1 MIRDPAP
8 KTNGDHKQRKVTGP
22 DVLKLPHGQP
32 RDSKDYL
39 SWYVSAKTDSTNDS
53 VQNASRWTVFAAMGC
68 VAVAGLIVI
77 AIWLMLSGI
86 AEGLGLLFGGRSWLG
101 NSVTGFLTLACLGL
115 GMYYTVA
122 RRKKTSRERT

>member
-1 MIRDPAP
+1 MIHDPAP
-8 KTNGDHKQRKVTGP
+8 KTNGDHKQTKVTEP
-22 DVLKLPHGQP
+22 DVLKRLPRQP
-32 RDSKDYL
+32 RESRDYL
-39 SWYVSAKTDSTNDS
+39 SRYVAAKTDSTNGS

-77 AIWLMLSGI
+77 ASWLMLSGI
-86 AEGLGLLFGGRSWLG
+86 AEGLGLLFGDRSWLG
-101 NSVTGFLTLACLGL
+101 NSMTGFLTLACLGL